1 MESVPDWTSAEAC
14 GARQPAR
21 KARGA
26 TQSDE
31 FGHGVQ
37 GSTQP
42 DEFGHGVQSSIVHSK
57 QLAARRRT
65 RELMHRLT
73 ALTLPPRAWRHFDLY
88 DLRNENRI
96 ARISRRSVRARSAAR
111 GHRFQ
116 RNAGK
121 AAASSEAG
129 DSQAFTFRCG
139 LSETRVKRAVPVSC
153 EVRAVL
159 ALRCSREPAVGSHL
173 PRGRWL
179 HGGTRTIARWIER
192 KKNRQSSSQAFCWV
206 STGNLVRA
214 PSPALINPLGFPSW
228 VSQHRGGEEFIK

>member
-1 MESVPDWTSAEAC
+1 MPDWTSAEAC

-159 ALRCSREPAVGSHL
+159 ALQCSREPAVGSHL

-179 HGGTRTIARWIER
+179 HGGTRTSALLRAQNRPACVGSR
-192 KKNRQSSSQAFCWV
+192 KWCSHWQSS
-206 STGNLVRA
+206 TRA
-214 PSPALINPLGFPSW
+214 VTRLD
-228 VSQHRGGEEFIK
+228 

>member
-1 MESVPDWTSAEAC
+1 MPDWTSAEAC

-139 LSETRVKRAVPVSC
+139 ISETRVKRAVPVSC

-159 ALRCSREPAVGSHL
+159 ALQCSREPAVGSHL
-173 PRGRWL
+173 PRGRW
-179 HGGTRTIARWIER
+179 RAQ
-192 KKNRQSSSQAFCWV
+192 NRQACVTSRKWV

-214 PSPALINPLGFPSW
+214 PSLALINPLGFPSW
-228 VSQHRGGEEFIK
+228 VSQHRGGEECPIPVQY

>member
-1 MESVPDWTSAEAC
+1 
-14 GARQPAR
+14 
-21 KARGA
+21 
-26 TQSDE
+26 
-31 FGHGVQ
+31 
-37 GSTQP
+37 
-42 DEFGHGVQSSIVHSK
+42 
-57 QLAARRRT
+57 
-65 RELMHRLT
+65 MHRLA
-73 ALTLPPRAWRHFDLY
+73 ALTLSPRAWRHFGLY

-179 HGGTRTIARWIER
+179 HGGTRTIARWNER
-192 KKNRQSSSQAFCWV
+192 KIDKPAGQASSWC
-206 STGNLVRA
+206 STGNLGFLVRA
-214 PSPALINPLGFPSW
+214 PSPAPLSLIHISEPTRRTPISDAVFRLT
-228 VSQHRGGEEFIK
+228 

>member
-1 MESVPDWTSAEAC
+1 MPDWTSAEAC

-121 AAASSEAG
+121 ATASSEAG
-129 DSQAFTFRCG
+129 GEFASIHLQMRALGDPGKECCPGELRSVSSARTSMQSRVRR
-139 LSETRVKRAVPVSC
+139 TRIPVLRVTSC
-153 EVRAVL
+153 SSAE
-159 ALRCSREPAVGSHL
+159 
-173 PRGRWL
+173 RGGRP
-179 HGGTRTIARWIER
+179 I
-192 KKNRQSSSQAFCWV
+192 
-206 STGNLVRA
+206 
-214 PSPALINPLGFPSW
+214 LGFVGLVNLSDL
-228 VSQHRGGEEFIK
+228 GM

>member
-1 MESVPDWTSAEAC
+1 VESVPDWTSAEAC

-159 ALRCSREPAVGSHL
+159 ALQCSREPAVGSHL

-192 KKNRQSSSQAFCWV
+192 KIGQLRLKPFA
-206 STGNLVRA
+206 G
-214 PSPALINPLGFPSW
+214 SPLAI
-228 VSQHRGGEEFIK
+228 